1 MHTAIFRYG
10 ILLVLAALGASAAI
24 AQTDLSFAA
33 GVDSTGQALA
43 QSNADGYVLI
53 ESLEYPRGLWL
64 ELVDEAGQ
72 PLAGLQVEYQG
83 RPDSL
88 VAIRCVDPVG
98 SVRETLIWTRSEG
111 DSLHLVLKPK
121 EADDLPVGLTSIDW
135 QIDPIVASLLEPE
148 EETHLTG
155 WEAVA
160 AFLRA
165 RWQEQAG
172 RVPVQLSANTNT
184 SLAVEVAHPETVET
198 LVAHLQQIYR
208 PTGTPLGES
217 AVLGVQVFRFRGGSA
232 LQEGVILYSSL
243 FADANLEK
251 AVREALGRPQGRLR
265 VMDVADLTEFQA
277 AEKFISSL
285 VGFENF
291 TALQLLILPSNQ
303 IADVSPLTDL
313 TNLDGL
319 FLQYNRITNVGPLAG
334 LANLQRLDLD
344 HNRIA
349 DVGSLAGLTNLQRL
363 NLDHNRIA
371 DVGSLAG
378 LTNLQRL
385 NLEYNRIAD
394 VGPLAG
400 LTNLHSLRLSSN
412 QITDVGPLANL
423 TNLQRLNLRHN
434 RITDAGP
441 LTNLTDLYDLFL
453 PYNRITDA
461 GPLAGLTNLIGL
473 SLAGNQIANVGPLV
487 GLTNLNHLWLSSN
500 QITNV
505 EPLASLAKL
514 KTLGLDNNPIADV
527 GPLAG
532 LTRNLLSLRL
542 SQTRITDVGPLAG
555 LTNLYEL
562 HLAGNQ
568 IANVGPLA
576 DLTDLYYLGL
586 SSNQIT
592 DIEPL
597 ANLTELRV
605 LDIEDNQIEDLAPLV
620 ANTGLSEGD
629 IVRLTGNPLSDQA
642 RNKHIP
648 ALQARGVEVEV
659 HF

>member
-1 MHTAIFRYG
+1 MHAAIFRYG
-10 ILLVLAALGASAAI
+10 ILLVLAALGVSAAI

-72 PLAGLQVEYQG
+72 PLVGLQVEYQG

-88 VAIRCVDPVG
+88 VVIRCVDPVG
-98 SVRETLIWTRSEG
+98 SVQETLVWTRPEG
-111 DSLHLVLKPK
+111 DSLRLVLKPK
-121 EADDLPVGLTSIDW
+121 EAADLPVGLASIDW
-135 QIDPIVASLLEPE
+135 QIAPIVASLLEPE
-148 EETHLTG
+148 EDTHPIG

-165 RWQEQAG
+165 RWQDQAG
-172 RVPVQLSANTNT
+172 RVPVQLNAST
-184 SLAVEVAHPETVET
+184 SLAVEVAHPEIVET
-198 LVAHLQQIYR
+198 VVAHLQQIYR

-217 AVLGVQVFRFRGGSA
+217 AVLGIQVFRFRGGSA
-232 LQEGVILYSSL
+232 LQEGVILYSPL

-265 VMDVADLTEFQA
+265 VMDVADLTEFWA

-285 VGFENF
+285 VGLENC
-291 TALQLLILPSNQ
+291 TALQS
-303 IADVSPLTDL
+303 
-313 TNLDGL
+313 
-319 FLQYNRITNVGPLAG
+319 
-334 LANLQRLDLD
+334 
-344 HNRIA
+344 
-349 DVGSLAGLTNLQRL
+349 
-363 NLDHNRIA
+363 
-371 DVGSLAG
+371 
-378 LTNLQRL
+378 
-385 NLEYNRIAD
+385 
-394 VGPLAG
+394 
-400 LTNLHSLRLSSN
+400 
-412 QITDVGPLANL
+412 
-423 TNLQRLNLRHN
+423 LNLRHN

-441 LTNLTDLYDLFL
+441 LANLTDLYELFL

-461 GPLAGLTNLIGL
+461 GPLAGLTNLTGL
-473 SLAGNQIANVGPLV
+473 SLAGNQIANVGPLAS
-487 GLTNLNHLWLSSN
+487 LTNLNHLWLSSN
-500 QITNV
+500 QITDV
-505 EPLASLAKL
+505 GPLASLAKL

-532 LTRNLLSLRL
+532 LAWNLLSLRL
-542 SQTRITDVGPLAG
+542 SQTRIMDVGPLAN
-555 LTNLYEL
+555 LTNLHSL
-562 HLAGNQ
+562 R
-568 IANVGPLA
+568 
-576 DLTDLYYLGL
+576 L

-592 DIEPL
+592 DVKPL
-597 ANLTELRV
+597 ANLTNLRV

-648 ALQARGVEVEV
+648 ALQARGVEV